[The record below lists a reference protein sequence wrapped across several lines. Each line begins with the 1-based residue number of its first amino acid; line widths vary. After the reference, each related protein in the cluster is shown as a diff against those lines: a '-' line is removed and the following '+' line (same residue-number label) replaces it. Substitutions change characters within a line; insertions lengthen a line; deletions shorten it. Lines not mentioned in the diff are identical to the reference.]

1 MKRRAEM
8 VELILNFIIIIAQL
22 IVIYMFIDFLFGNS
36 PDLIDLIGSLVV
48 ALVVNAFRV
57 QGNLGNLN
65 GKFEV
70 FSHNVKGNF
79 IRVREDIQEVKGDI
93 KENTKELGEIKKL
106 LMKKQGE

>member
-1 MKRRAEM
+1 M